1 VEGIIWNL
9 AISGNRVL
17 CNLNGHGL
25 YATTDSGANWV
36 ASSSGIPSTA
46 NKNITSL
53 FADGDIVYAGTDSHG
68 IYRSTDN
75 GVTWSSFNLGQNF
88 SVVTAF
94 CKSNGTIFM
103 GTDVDG
109 IFKLG
114 DVANGVTFVTSSSL
128 HLFPNPAQNEIFI
141 EDDLNQIK
149 EIRIVDAVG
158 RCMMLV
164 SMKGETSKEI
174 PIQSFTPGIY
184 SVVADN
190 GTTIKF
196 QKY

>member
-1 VEGIIWNL
+1 
-9 AISGNRVL
+9 VL
-17 CNLNGHGL
+17 
-25 YATTDSGANWV
+25 
-36 ASSSGIPSTA
+36 
-46 NKNITSL
+46 
-53 FADGDIVYAGTDSHG
+53 
-68 IYRSTDN
+68 
-75 GVTWSSFNLGQNF
+75 SSFDLGQDF

-109 IFKLG
+109 IFKL
-114 DVANGVTFVTSSSL
+114 DDIANGVTSVTSSSL

-141 EDDLNQIK
+141 QDDLNQIR
-149 EIRIVDAVG
+149 EVRIVDAVG
-158 RCMMLV
+158 RCMMVV

-174 PIQSFTPGIY
+174 SIQNFSPGIY

-190 GTTIKF
+190 GTSIMF